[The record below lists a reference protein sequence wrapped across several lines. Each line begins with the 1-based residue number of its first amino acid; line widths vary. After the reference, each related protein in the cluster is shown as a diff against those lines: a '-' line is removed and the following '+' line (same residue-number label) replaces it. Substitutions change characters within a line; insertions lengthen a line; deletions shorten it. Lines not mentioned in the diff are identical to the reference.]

1 MPLHPPHLQ
10 PLLQAALVNEAQR
23 ILALAR
29 YQQRAAA
36 LPISC
41 IVADSAGRLRR
52 RVVCGC
58 GGSGGGAV
66 RCCGLQG
73 LCSGLHTIM
82 LTWRAWP
89 RRCSQPGGTSRVAY
103 TLAPGPPGCLRK

>member
-52 RVVCGC
+52 RVVCG
-58 GGSGGGAV
+58 GGGGGGRGRAV

-73 LCSGLHTIM
+73 LCSGLQTTM
-82 LTWRAWP
+82 RTW
-89 RRCSQPGGTSRVAY
+89 
-103 TLAPGPPGCLRK
+103 